1 MDVALLLCRVGLA
14 AIFVVAG
21 VGKLVDRTGARRAA
35 VDFGAPQALAP
46 PLALV
51 LPLAELAVAGLL
63 LPQGTARWGAA
74 GAVALL
80 AVFSAAIGFALAH
93 GRAPD
98 CHCFGQLHSEPAG
111 AKALVRNGALGAVAA
126 FVLAAGWSAPGP
138 DALAW
143 IGRLDGAG
151 TLTLV
156 VGSVALLA
164 LVAGGWTLFEVMR
177 SYGRVLVRL
186 ERVERA
192 LEDAG
197 VSLDD
202 VEPAMPAVGRTP
214 GTEAQAFSLLDALG
228 ATVTLDDLL
237 EPGRRLLLLF
247 TSPSCGPCVA
257 LIPKAAAWQSEHE
270 DVLTIALV
278 SGGEPEAVRAETEE
292 HGLARVLIDDG
303 LAVYEAYEANGTP
316 SAVLVSPDRKI
327 ASWVASGP
335 DRIERLVRDAVA
347 GHAGDGGGLAV
358 GEPAPQLALPDL
370 KGRAV
375 ELSEFR
381 GSDVALLFWNPACG
395 HCRSMHED
403 LLAWEA
409 GRSAEETRLV
419 VVSSGDAAATTQERF
434 ASRVVL
440 DADFEAGA
448 AFSARG
454 TPMAVRIDS
463 EGNVASPLAAG
474 ADAVLALLGAPEPA
488 RF

>member
-1 MDVALLLCRVGLA
+1 MDVALLLCRIGLA
-14 AIFVVAG
+14 AIFAVAG

-35 VDFGAPQALAP
+35 VDFGAPRALAA

-51 LPLAELAVAGLL
+51 LPLVELAVAGLL

-74 GAVALL
+74 GAVTLL
-80 AVFSAAIGFALAH
+80 AVFSAAIGFALAR

-111 AKALVRNGALGAVAA
+111 AKALARNGVLGAVAA

-151 TLTLV
+151 VLTLV

-164 LVAGGWTLFEVMR
+164 LAAGGWTLLEVMR
-177 SYGRVLVRL
+177 RYGRVLVRL

-197 VSLDD
+197 LSLDD
-202 VEPAMPAVGRTP
+202 AEPAMPAIGHTP
-214 GTEAQAFSLLDALG
+214 GTEAPAFSLLDTLG

-247 TSPSCGPCVA
+247 TSPSCGPCAA

-270 DVLTIALV
+270 EALTIALV

-303 LAVYEAYEANGTP
+303 LAVYEAYEAKGTP
-316 SAVLVSPDRKI
+316 SAVLVSPDREI
-327 ASWVASGP
+327 ASWVASGS
-335 DRIERLVRDAVA
+335 DWIERLVRDAVA
-347 GHAGDGGGLAV
+347 GHAGDGGGLAI
-358 GEPAPQLALPDL
+358 GEPAPQLALPNL
-370 KGRAV
+370 EGRVV

-395 HCRSMHED
+395 HCRAMHES

-409 GRSAEETRLV
+409 GRSADETGLV
-419 VVSSGDAAATTQERF
+419 VVSSGDAAATTQEGF
-434 ASRVVL
+434 ASSVVI
-440 DADFEAGA
+440 DADFEAGV
-448 AFSARG
+448 AFSAGG

-463 EGNVASPLAAG
+463 EGNVASQLAAG
-474 ADAVLALLGAPEPA
+474 ADAVLTLLGAPEP
-488 RF
+488 RRS